1 MNPYD
6 RIKEYLNKGEIIS
19 CGINI
24 EMLDNLSEEDLNEK
38 GLVNNHSY
46 LLLSFKKVEGINLLC
61 LKLVYF
67 HT

>member
-19 CGINI
+19 CGINV

-38 GLVNNHSY
+38 GEQSF
-46 LLLSFKKVEGINLLC
+46 LLTSF
-61 LKLVYF
+61 F
-67 HT
+67 